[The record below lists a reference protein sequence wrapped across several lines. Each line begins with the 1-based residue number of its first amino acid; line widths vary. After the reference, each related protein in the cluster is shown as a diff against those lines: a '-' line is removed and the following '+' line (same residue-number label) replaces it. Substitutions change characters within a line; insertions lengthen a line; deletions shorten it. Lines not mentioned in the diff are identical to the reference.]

1 MAKRSPRHSDKAGT
15 TTISRWCGRFLS
27 IARGP
32 AARIEL
38 DLAIAVID
46 SLIAREDLDLEQE
59 DYLDVLG
66 DLVYKYEAEHN
77 PLVAVSTLSM
87 VRFLADSNEMTQTE
101 LAQRSGIAEST
112 ISAILAGK
120 RKLSRRHIAALSR
133 VFRVST
139 AVFFPEAEEMT
150 DERVATVLSRRSGL
164 DLSRD
169 LPGFACQCLRVR
181 SRSCLLERLSR
192 IGRGQQ
198 TGHAHRSH
206 GKSNEFLA
214 GRTARGSQ
222 LLCGSQLLL
231 ARFVAFSRRR
241 MSQALADAFSVEP
254 QCWRVFREMVE
265 EAVPEMRAIQREIAE
280 EN

>member
-1 MAKRSPRHSDKAGT
+1 MAKRSPRALRQSGDDNYLALVRAFPLRP
-15 TTISRWCGRFLS
+15 IRSE
-27 IARGP
+27 A
-32 AARIEL
+32 EL
-38 DLAIAVID
+38 DRAIAVID

-66 DLVYKYEAEHN
+66 DLVHKYEAEHN
-77 PLVAVSTLSM
+77 PLVAVSDSDM

-133 VFRVST
+133 VFRVSP

-150 DERVATVLSRRSGL
+150 HERVATVLSRRSGL

-169 LPGFACQCLRVR
+169 LLVSLASAFACDPDRACWRAFQELVAANRPGMPTDLMA
-181 SRSCLLERLSR
+181 SRMNSCAQPHAGVSCWWPASLS
-192 IGRGQQ
+192 
-198 TGHAHRSH
+198 
-206 GKSNEFLA
+206 L
-214 GRTARGSQ
+214 TAPDVQG
-222 LLCGSQLLL
+222 
-231 ARFVAFSRRR
+231 
-241 MSQALADAFSVEP
+241 LADAFSVEP
-254 QCWRVFREMVE
+254 QCWKVFREMVE
-265 EAVPEMRAIQREIAE
+265 EAIPEMRAVQREIAE